1 MVKGTL
7 NPVWN
12 EDFELPLTQ
21 GGPLEVRIMDRDR
34 LGHDNLCSQV
44 PVTPPAAAAP
54 SRVA

>member
-1 MVKGTL
+1 MKGTL